1 MFQFDLLTM
10 KTELLSQIKLECKCT
25 LFIHVFGNDRNKKF
39 LERVPKLSLIYIMY
53 GSFSL
58 LYLLD
63 CTVHLY
69 MAHNNQASTSPRLP
83 LPLPVIAWR

>member
-25 LFIHVFGNDRNKKF
+25 LLIFSNDRNKKF
-39 LERVPKLSLIYIMY
+39 LEHVPKLSLIYIIY

-58 LYLLD
+58 LSLAD
-63 CTVHLY
+63 IFVRLY
-69 MAHNNQASTSPRLP
+69 SPSLYG
-83 LPLPVIAWR
+83 A

>member
-25 LFIHVFGNDRNKKF
+25 LLIHVFSNDRNKKF
-39 LERVPKLSLIYIMY
+39 LERVPKLSLIYIIY

-58 LYLLD
+58 LSLAD
-63 CTVHLY
+63 IFVRLY
-69 MAHNNQASTSPRLP
+69 SPSLYG
-83 LPLPVIAWR
+83 A